1 MARKK
6 SSRTK
11 KRYSRKSLISKKK
24 RYSRKSKSK
33 SKKIYSRKKR
43 GGNFDHQ
50 GWNNVFQ
57 QFVTQKYND
66 PSETDYKNQNEIQ
79 QLLNQIGGKKKK
91 KKYKKKKQKGGDL
104 INSLPTEAEINAYEN
119 FFKAIR
125 VLVVSGSVS
134 AGLWG
139 TVGYS
144 ATTQAM
150 ASLWGIFNS
159 ILATLTPVATSFF
172 GVTTISIII
181 LGQMFKFWKTIY
193 DDTSDFN
200 NQMLL
205 NQNIQGAGLK
215 FKTLIFILQCFE
227 ALGNTTI
234 NSTVTIFRDLD
245 HLGLINKIYFDAG
258 FQENRVMAL
267 WFLKPDLFKL
277 GTPFFKKYES
287 RNDDFIQKT
296 GITGGFSNNAIQS
309 ILIYYDGKKGY
320 DKYKK
325 NLAVRSSLNK
335 KVPRKK
341 SNKGSLK
348 ANKKAMALA
357 ASSSAPASSQQGFS
371 FGTAQPAAQQT
382 AAQPPAQ
389 PPLFI
394 G

>member
-11 KRYSRKSLISKKK
+11 KLYSRKSVVSKKK
-24 RYSRKSKSK
+24 RYSRKSKLN
-33 SKKIYSRKKR
+33 SKKRYSRKKR
-43 GGNFDHQ
+43 GGNFDHS
-50 GWNNVFQ
+50 GWNNVYQ
-57 QFVTQKYND
+57 QFVTQNYND
-66 PSETDYKNQNEIQ
+66 PNEVQ
-79 QLLNQIGGKKKK
+79 QLLNQIGGKKLKK
-91 KKYKKKKQKGGDL
+91 GKKYKKKKQKGGDL

-119 FFKAIR
+119 FFKVVR
-125 VLVVSGSVS
+125 SLVISGSIS

-139 TVGYS
+139 TIGYS

-150 ASLWGIFNS
+150 ASLWGIFNT
-159 ILATLTPVATSFF
+159 ILSTIAPVATSFF

-181 LGQMFKFWKTIY
+181 LGQMFRFWKTIY

-245 HLGLINKIYFDAG
+245 HLGLINKLYFDAG

-267 WFLKPDLFKL
+267 WFLKPELFKL

-287 RNDDFIQKT
+287 RNDEFIQKT
-296 GITGGFSNNAIQS
+296 GITGGFSNNAIQT

-325 NLAVRSSLNK
+325 KLAVRSSSNK

-341 SNKGSLK
+341 SNKGSLVK
-348 ANKKAMALA
+348 AHKKAMALA

-371 FGTAQPAAQQT
+371 FGTAQQT
-382 AAQPPAQ
+382 AAP
-389 PPLFI
+389 PPLPPRQ
-394 G
+394 